1 MFLLLA
7 DRDQGLVADLT
18 MLLSPRS
25 IQVAC
30 SSLEACDHMSNHV
43 FTIMA
48 LDELTLGMAGLR
60 ALADRRADGDATPAL
75 FLRAERSGVSELIEA
90 LVAGVTDCVRKPVRA
105 EHVAAKLLDL
115 ATSRP
120 RSPRS

>member
-1 MFLLLA
+1 
-7 DRDQGLVADLT
+7 
-18 MLLSPRS
+18 
-25 IQVAC
+25 
-30 SSLEACDHMSNHV
+30 MSNHV